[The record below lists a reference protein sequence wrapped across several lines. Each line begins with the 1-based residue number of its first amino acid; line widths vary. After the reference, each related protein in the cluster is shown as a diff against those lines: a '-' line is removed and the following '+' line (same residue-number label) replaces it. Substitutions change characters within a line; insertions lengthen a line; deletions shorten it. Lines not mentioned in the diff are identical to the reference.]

1 MPRTLT
7 PLQAPDLS
15 AFARALGKSL
25 KQRQTDGQPLPGHV
39 EWLNLIAQAAG
50 HRNVQALKAAARASP
65 PPAVMPAAPVPA
77 AMLSDNARKALAL
90 FDEQGRLH
98 RWPVKFSVQQL
109 IMWVLWTRFEAR
121 RPYTEA
127 EVNAIL
133 KQAQTYGDHV
143 TLRRE
148 LINHRLMSRLSD
160 CSEYRKLPARPDDEA
175 RALLK
180 AWRTQVRQ
188 AESPPRMMRAD
199 APALRHAPG

>member
-7 PLQAPDLS
+7 PLLAPDLS

-25 KQRQTDGQPLPGHV
+25 VQRHAAGQPLPGHV
-39 EWLNLIAQAAG
+39 ELLNLIARAAG
-50 HRNVQALKAAARASP
+50 HRNVQALKAAAVAA
-65 PPAVMPAAPVPA
+65 PAPAPAASRPVA
-77 AMLSDNARKALAL
+77 ALSDNARKALAL
-90 FDEQGRLH
+90 FDDQGRLE

-121 RPYTEA
+121 RPYTEP

-148 LINHRLMSRLSD
+148 LINHRLMTRLSD

-180 AWRTQVRQ
+180 AWRARVRD
-188 AESPPRMMRAD
+188 AERPPRTMRAD
-199 APALRHAPG
+199 ATALRPAAR